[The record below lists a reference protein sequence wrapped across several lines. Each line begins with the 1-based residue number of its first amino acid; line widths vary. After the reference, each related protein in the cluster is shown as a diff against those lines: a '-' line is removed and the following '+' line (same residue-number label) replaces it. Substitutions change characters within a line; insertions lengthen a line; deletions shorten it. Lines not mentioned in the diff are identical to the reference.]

1 MCYLYRINNDIY
13 LTMKKYGIYYGSA
26 TGTTR
31 DIAGKIA
38 KLLNVDSADIH
49 DVASASPT
57 TVGNYETLILGTSTW
72 GSGDIED
79 DWYDFI
85 AAIEPMYLG
94 GKRIALFG
102 VGDETMSDT
111 FCSAVG
117 KLYDRLQDTKAT
129 FVGEFNVDGYEF
141 EHSDAVRDGKA
152 IGLLLDETNHPDL
165 TDARL
170 KEWTAEI
177 K

>member
-1 MCYLYRINNDIY
+1 
-13 LTMKKYGIYYGSA
+13 MKKYGIYYGSA

-31 DIAGKIA
+31 DIAERIA
-38 KLLNVDSADIH
+38 KSLGVDATDIH
-49 DVASASPT
+49 DVATASPT
-57 TVGNYETLILGTSTW
+57 SVVEYETLIMGSSTW
-72 GSGDIED
+72 GSGDLED

-85 AAIEPMYLG
+85 AAIEAMYLG

-102 VGDETMSDT
+102 VGDENMSDT

-129 FVGEFNVDGYEF
+129 FVGAFNVDGYDF
-141 EHSDAVRDGKA
+141 EHSDAVRDGIA

-165 TDARL
+165 TEGR
-170 KEWTAEI
+170 I
-177 K
+177 KSWIELIK